1 MNLLGK
7 EVLIIGLGISGLSTI
22 KALNNLGANI
32 SVMDSKNEED
42 LKDILTNIQDIS
54 IKKYFGTNIID
65 LNKVDLIVKSPGVP
79 PNAEII
85 QKQKKIILK
94 L

>member
-54 IKKYFGTNIID
+54 IKKIFWY
-65 LNKVDLIVKSPGVP
+65 KYY
-79 PNAEII
+79 
-85 QKQKKIILK
+85 
-94 L
+94 